1 MPFHLS
7 TLDKPNVVWRH
18 IQAKLFARGEF
29 VREASLE
36 RRLQARYAERTVA
49 RVEPMRSYTAW
60 QQAFAQKPAWV
71 NQDAWNA

>member
-29 VREASLE
+29 VPEANS
-36 RRLQARYAERTVA
+36 
-49 RVEPMRSYTAW
+49 
-60 QQAFAQKPAWV
+60 
-71 NQDAWNA
+71 